1 MRFGMVCRWMETPH
15 RGSIVNMSSPRAA
28 RSRMPW
34 TWCWYVLAFEQ
45 LVVSW
50 WSQEDS
56 LSKLCQ
62 VSSPPQEAMQAAMG
76 AVLIEPCCLDARGGT
91 AVAQNRS
98 FQWCVSRLTD
108 CWEVFVLVGS
118 SEEVSFLRISRR
130 RLVREKYF
138 KVSICFNGFVV
149 FKSDSSVRIREP

>member
-1 MRFGMVCRWMETPH
+1 MRFGMVCRWMETPNG
-15 RGSIVNMSSPRAA
+15 GSIVNISSPRAA
-28 RSRMPW
+28 RSRMTW

-56 LSKLCQ
+56 LSKLWQ

-76 AVLIEPCCLDARGGT
+76 AVLIEPWCLDARGVT
-91 AVAQNRS
+91 AVAPGKSLSLPAALRKS
-98 FQWCVSRLTD
+98 VSWGFPGGGLS
-108 CWEVFVLVGS
+108 LKS
-118 SEEVSFLRISRR
+118 I
-130 RLVREKYF
+130 F

-149 FKSDSSVRIREP
+149 FKSDSSVRISEP